1 MKPVAQIA
9 GLLVVVEF
17 LGLTVDFADAHAFA
31 AVTHEFAQFTN
42 AKVGDFMH
50 TNQ

>member
-9 GLLVVVEF
+9 GLLVFVEF
-17 LGLTVDFADAHAFA
+17 FGLTVDFADAHAFA
-31 AVTHEFAQFTN
+31 TVTHEFAQFAN
-42 AKVGDFMH
+42 AEIGDLMH